1 MGASAKHVEVKIE
14 DVIGLLERVEA
25 LIPKEDMEQLNAFVE
40 TLITLTRLIREKGST
55 IARLRRLLGFRS
67 SEKTADILNK
77 KSADQEGST
86 SSAADTD
93 QSEQAEPGDTPG
105 TTSGDSN
112 PGTGASEQQGAPP
125 KGHGRIPA
133 SAYTAAEHI
142 YVPHGTLH
150 IGCTCPDCRRGK
162 LYQLSDPPPVV
173 RILGQA
179 PLAAK
184 CWDPEKLRC
193 SGCGLVFTASMPPE
207 ARGPKYDE
215 SAVAM
220 MALLRYDAG
229 VAHNRLERIQ
239 SDLETPL
246 PSSTQWDV
254 VNKGS
259 KMIKPVYLEL
269 LLQGAC
275 GSVIFSD
282 DTYVRILEL
291 MGKRRAAKLE
301 TGELAAPDRT
311 GLFTT
316 VIVSRTGNGQIAL
329 YFSGRNHAGENL
341 AELLDQRA
349 TDLPPPTHMCD
360 GLNRNRPAEHE
371 VNSGNCL
378 GHARRHVVDQ
388 TDDFPVESRYF
399 LEHIREVFHNE
410 SICRAKALTD
420 DQRLQFHALESKP
433 FMDHLLVWME
443 AQLDQ
448 KRVEPNSDM
457 GRAINYMRKR
467 WDKLTL
473 FLRVP
478 GAPLDNNTCER
489 AIKMAITHRKNSLFY
504 RSERGA
510 LVGDIYMTIINTTR
524 LNGENPLSY
533 LTAILL
539 HHKEVAMKPSDW
551 LPWTY
556 RATLERLQLN
566 CAA

>member
-1 MGASAKHVEVKIE
+1 MGASHKHVAVKIE
-14 DVIGLLERVEA
+14 DVTGLLERVEK
-25 LIPKEDMEQLNAFVE
+25 LIPKEDMEQLKGIVE

-55 IARLRRLLGFRS
+55 IARLRRLMGFRS
-67 SEKTADILNK
+67 SEKTADILDK
-77 KSADQEGST
+77 GGAGLDQESST
-86 SSAADTD
+86 STISDSD
-93 QSEQAEPGDTPG
+93 QSEQTEPDDTAGDTEA
-105 TTSGDSN
+105 SGR
-112 PGTGASEQQGAPP
+112 QGAPP

-142 YVPHGTLH
+142 FVPHGTLH
-150 IGCTCPDCRRGK
+150 VGCTCPSCARGK
-162 LYQLSDPPPVV
+162 LYNLPDPPPVV
-173 RILGQA
+173 RIFGQA
-179 PLAAK
+179 SLAAK
-184 CWDPEKLRC
+184 CWDTEKLRC
-193 SGCGLVFTASMPPE
+193 SGCGLVFTARLPPE

-259 KMIKPVYLEL
+259 KVIKPVYLEL

-291 MGKRRAAKLE
+291 MGRRRAAKLE
-301 TGELAAPDRT
+301 AGELAAPDRT

-388 TDDFPVESRYF
+388 TESFPVESRYF

-420 DQRLQFHALESKP
+420 DERLQFHALESKP
-433 FMDHLLVWME
+433 FMDHLHVWME
-443 AQLDQ
+443 AQLEQ

-473 FLRVP
+473 FLRAP

-510 LVGDIYMTIINTTR
+510 LVGDIYMTIINTAR
-524 LNGENPLSY
+524 LNGENPLNY

-539 HHKEVAMKPSDW
+539 HPKEVAVSPADW

-556 RATLERLQLN
+556 RATLGRLQLN